1 MGFSRWPSGKNL
13 PTKQEIVG
21 SIPGSGRS
29 PGEGSSNPLQ
39 CSCLG
44 NPMDRGA
51 WWATVHNVK
60 RVGHYLVTKELSKGY
75 VISLLIIL
83 GYDVM
88 LFHYIELI
96 CICKL
101 WFKRKRMMLSSDE
114 AASRAFWSKASLC
127 PERTD
132 LAGHHWI
139 RNFRWPY
146 FLLLLIN

>member
-101 WFKRKRMMLSSDE
+101 
-114 AASRAFWSKASLC
+114 
-127 PERTD
+127 
-132 LAGHHWI
+132 
-139 RNFRWPY
+139 
-146 FLLLLIN
+146 